1 MGIKPTQAFA
11 GAKMDYTIGKG
22 LNYNGG
28 IIRQITAFVPH
39 LRRWLRL
46 GRAGEKKGWID
57 EPYLNAKILT
67 TLDHI
72 FFN

>member
-28 IIRQITAFVPH
+28 IIRQITACIPSSQAVVAP
-39 LRRWLRL
+39 
-46 GRAGEKKGWID
+46 GKGGGEEGMD
-57 EPYLNAKILT
+57 
-67 TLDHI
+67 
-72 FFN
+72 